1 MDLSGEARLSL
12 LESEAVARAQQGEA
26 AGWEFIVAT
35 HQAGVFRLAY
45 LLLGDADEAA
55 DAAQETFLRAY
66 AALAGFDPARPL
78 RPWLLRIA
86 SNLARNRRRAAGRYL
101 AALQR
106 ALRAEP
112 ERDRPPLVEQLS
124 AQQAAAA
131 ALWEAVRRLPRADQE
146 VVYLRFFLE
155 LPEAEMAA
163 ALGVAAGT
171 VKSRLHRSLKRLR
184 AVVEADYPELRERLA
199 RPEDPA

>member
-1 MDLSGEARLSL
+1 MLEA
-12 LESEAVARAQQGEA
+12 EAVARAQQGEA
-26 AGWEFIVAT
+26 AGWEFIVST

-55 DAAQETFLRAY
+55 DAAQETFVRAY
-66 AALAGFDPARPL
+66 AALARFDPARPL

-86 SNLARNRRRAAGRYL
+86 ANLARNRRRAVGRYL

-106 ALRAEP
+106 ALAAAP

-124 AQQAAAA
+124 AQQAEAQ
-131 ALWEAVRRLPRADQE
+131 ALWQAVRRLARPDQE
-146 VVYLRFFLE
+146 VVYLRYFLE

-163 ALGVAAGT
+163 ALGVAGGT
-171 VKSRLHRSLKRLR
+171 VKSRLHRALKRLR
-184 AVVEADYPELRERLA
+184 AVVETHYPELQGRFE
-199 RPEDPA
+199 RPEEPA

>member
-1 MDLSGEARLSL
+1 M
-12 LESEAVARAQQGEA
+12 LETEAVARAQQGEA
-26 AGWEFIVAT
+26 AGWDQIVST
-35 HQAGVFRLAY
+35 HQAAVFRLAY

-66 AALAGFDPARPL
+66 PALARFDAARPL

-86 SNLARNRRRAAGRYL
+86 ANLARNRRRAVGRYL

-106 ALRAEP
+106 AFAAEP
-112 ERDRPPLVEQLS
+112 ERGRPPLVEQLA
-124 AQQAAAA
+124 AQQAEAQ
-131 ALWEAVRRLPRADQE
+131 ALWQAVRRLPTADQE

-155 LPEAEMAA
+155 LPEAELAA

-184 AVVEADYPELRERLA
+184 GVVDAHYPELRERFA
-199 RPEDPA
+199 PDRDAV